1 MIKKVL
7 FLISILFLITSV
19 NGLMNISINKTTEN
33 SISWNWSE
41 DYKLTDISIDGY
53 KVMLFDYNSSRF
65 DLTGL
70 NPNERHSIKIYMGID
85 NVTNVTTTTINQTK
99 YNIDMYILFLL
110 GLICLIIGAFVEK
123 IISLGGVVFGCLGIL
138 TALDNSFTMG
148 VLFALIIIA
157 SFFVAFE
164 GFK

>member
-7 FLISILFLITSV
+7 FLISILFLIASV
-19 NGLMNISINKTTEN
+19 NGLMNISVNKTTEN
-33 SISWNWSE
+33 SISWSWSE
-41 DYKLTDISIDGY
+41 GYKLTDISIDGY
-53 KVMLFDYNSSRF
+53 KVALFDYNSSRF

-70 NPNERHSIKIYMGID
+70 NPNERHSIKIYMGVD
-85 NVTNVTTTTINQTK
+85 NVTNITTTTTNQTK

-110 GLICLIIGAFVEK
+110 GLICLIIGALIEK